1 MSSWFLHF
9 EKRRWLVLLLVLA
22 GAGLLFIN
30 QWYALAPLAVAAV
43 LQVLPGAAEQKS
55 RLHDFNA
62 LLKKVCDGYL
72 NFRLPESFSDPLLEE
87 IRVNINS
94 SLDQTETAFREM
106 LGAMEASTQ
115 SRTWRRLQTPG
126 LHGTYKDVLE
136 RMQVMLDRLD
146 QAKESI
152 AREAL
157 LSKIFLRSERGL
169 SMAIGRVSDA
179 LTTVA
184 SSSSQA
190 EGLAHTFSASA
201 SSMAG
206 AAESM
211 SSALGRAQTY
221 ASRSAESIS
230 LLDSKTEAIQGLT
243 GRIDEIAKQTNLLA
257 LNAAIEAARAGEA
270 GRGFAVV
277 ADEVRKLADQA
288 QKSAVEIAQAIA
300 EVSVAMDEVSNQM
313 GELGEAVSGARDTAD
328 VFSQELAGSASS
340 AKVVEEL
347 SGSIGH
353 GAQGMEMAM
362 HMVSLAQKARADV
375 NAIING
381 ENVDMSTC
389 TEAERRA
396 LELAASRKWA
406 EGNADRDALL
416 EMYDDL
422 FQHIESQMT

>member
-9 EKRRWLVLLLVLA
+9 EKRRWLVLILLL
-22 GAGLLFIN
+22 GGGGLLFVD
-30 QWYALAPLAVAAV
+30 QWYALGPIGLAA
-43 LQVLPGAAEQKS
+43 LLLLLPGAAEQN
-55 RLHDFNA
+55 RLNDFND
-62 LLKKVCDGYL
+62 LLKKVCDGHL
-72 NFRLPESFSDPLLEE
+72 NYRLPQSFDDQVLEE

-115 SRTWRRLQTPG
+115 ARSWRRLQTPG

-169 SMAIGRVSDA
+169 SMAIGRVGEA
-179 LTTVA
+179 LSTVA

-190 EGLAHTFSASA
+190 EDLAHSFSASA
-201 SSMAG
+201 TSMSG
-206 AAESM
+206 AADSM
-211 SSALGRAQTY
+211 SSALGRAQIS
-221 ASRSAESIS
+221 ASKSAQSIS

-288 QKSAVEIAQAIA
+288 QKSAVEIAQAIS
-300 EVSVAMDEVSNQM
+300 EVSVAMDEVSSQM
-313 GELGEAVSGARDTAD
+313 SDLSEAVSGARETAD
-328 VFSQELAGSASS
+328 VFSQELTGSASS

-347 SGSIGH
+347 SGSIGQ
-353 GAQGMEMAM
+353 GAHSMETAM

-381 ENVDMSTC
+381 ENVDLSRC
-389 TEAERRA
+389 TDAERRA

-422 FQHIESQMT
+422 FQHIEAQMA

>member
-9 EKRRWLVLLLVLA
+9 EKRRWLVLLL
-22 GAGLLFIN
+22 LLVAAALGFVN
-30 QWYALAPLAVAAV
+30 QWYALAAVGVAV
-43 LQVLPGAAEQKS
+43 ILLLLPAPSAES
-55 RLHDFNA
+55 RLSDFNG
-62 LLKKVCDGYL
+62 LLQKVCDGQL
-72 NFRLPESFSDPLLEE
+72 THRLPESYSDQVLEE
-87 IRVNINS
+87 IRVNLNS

-115 SRTWRRLQTPG
+115 ARSWRRLQTPG

-169 SMAIGRVSDA
+169 SLAIGRVGNA

-184 SSSSQA
+184 SSSSEA
-190 EGLAHTFSASA
+190 EDLAHSFSASA

-211 SSALGRAQTY
+211 SSALGRAQSS

-288 QKSAVEIAQAIA
+288 QKAAVEIAQAIS
-300 EVSVAMDEVSNQM
+300 EVSVAMDEVSSQM
-313 GELGEAVSGARDTAD
+313 GELGDAVSGARDTAD
-328 VFSQELAGSASS
+328 SFSQELAGSASS

-347 SGSIGH
+347 SCSIGQ
-353 GAQGMEMAM
+353 GAQNMETAM
-362 HMVSLAQKARADV
+362 QMVALAQKARADV

-381 ENVDMSTC
+381 ENVDMSNC
-389 TEAERRA
+389 SSAERRA

-422 FQHIESQMT
+422 FQHIESQMA